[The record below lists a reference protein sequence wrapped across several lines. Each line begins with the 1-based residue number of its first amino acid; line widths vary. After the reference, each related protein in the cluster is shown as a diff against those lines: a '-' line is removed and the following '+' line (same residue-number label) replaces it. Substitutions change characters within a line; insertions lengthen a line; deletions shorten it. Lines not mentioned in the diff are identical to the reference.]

1 MKMLDQETEQ
11 QLKDLFAA
19 LPKDITIAVF
29 TDGDCNT
36 CPETR
41 QYMEEIS
48 GLSDKIHYAGY
59 DIKSDPDKAALYTIE
74 MVPATVLLDSK
85 GRYSRVK
92 FNGIP
97 AGHEV
102 NSFISA
108 LLEVAGISSE
118 VSPELTARIGAVAKP
133 VNIKVFV
140 TLTCPYCA
148 EAVQIA
154 HKLALMNPNIV
165 AEMVEAQTFPEL
177 SSRFTVSAVPKSVIN
192 DSIELLGNQ
201 PIEAYLDAIEAAGRT

>member
-1 MKMLDQETEQ
+1 MKMLDQETVK
-11 QLKDLFAA
+11 QLTELFAF
-19 LPKDITIAVF
+19 LPKDITLAVF

-41 QYMEEIS
+41 QFMEE
-48 GLSDKIHYAGY
+48 LSELSSKIHFASY
-59 DIKSDPDKAALYTIE
+59 DINDAPDQAARYNIE
-74 MVPATVLLDSK
+74 MVPSIVLLDSE

-102 NSFISA
+102 NSFLYA
-108 LLEVAGISSE
+108 LIEVAGIVSE
-118 VSPELTARIGAVAKP
+118 VPPEMAARIQAISKP

-140 TLTCPYCA
+140 TLTCPYCS
-148 EAVQIA
+148 EAVQKA
-154 HKLALMNPNIV
+154 HKLAMMNPNITS
-165 AEMVEAQTFPEL
+165 EMVEAQTFPEL
-177 SSRFTVSAVPKSVIN
+177 SNRFTVSAVPKVVIN

-201 PIEAYLDAIEAAGRT
+201 PIEAFLDAIESI

>member
-1 MKMLDQETEQ
+1 MKMLDDDTIKQLTE
-11 QLKDLFAA
+11 LFAF
-19 LPKDITIAVF
+19 LPQDITLAVF

-41 QYMEEIS
+41 QFMQEIS
-48 GLSDKIHYAGY
+48 ELSDKIHFTAY
-59 DIKSDPDKAALYTIE
+59 DIKDAPDQAALYNIE
-74 MVPATVLLDSK
+74 MVPAVVLLDSE

-102 NSFISA
+102 NSFLYA
-108 LLEVAGISSE
+108 LIE
-118 VSPELTARIGAVAKP
+118 VSGIVSEIPPEMAARIQAIAKP

-140 TLTCPYCA
+140 TLTCPYCS
-148 EAVQIA
+148 EAVQKA
-154 HKLALMNPNIV
+154 HKLAMSNPNIV

-177 SSRFTVSAVPKSVIN
+177 SSRFTVSAVPKIVIN
-192 DSIELLGNQ
+192 DSVELMGNQ
-201 PIEAYLDAIEAAGRT
+201 PIEAYLDAIESI